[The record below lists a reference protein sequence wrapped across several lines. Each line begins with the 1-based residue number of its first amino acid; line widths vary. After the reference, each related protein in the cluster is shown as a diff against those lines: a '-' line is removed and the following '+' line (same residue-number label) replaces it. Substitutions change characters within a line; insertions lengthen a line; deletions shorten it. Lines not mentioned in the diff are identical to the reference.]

1 MLNRASSKQRSGFT
15 LIELLVVIAIIGV
28 LIGLLLPAVNKV
40 REAANRTTCANNLHQ
55 LGMGVVN
62 CSVQYGKLPPLAGNF
77 PLVQTSPATR
87 PLQINLF
94 LYLLPFLEEDPLYKA
109 SKDPASGPPPQ
120 ASLVFAGS
128 GFPACSRSLAL
139 FHCTSDYT
147 SSGDGTNVNGPST
160 TPVIPLW
167 GESSYAAN
175 RAAFSDF
182 TIDTTTS
189 PGNAIV
195 TWADNVFHKLPGSFT
210 DGPSKTILFSEKL
223 ANCGSGAGTRW
234 GDWGADWNVSASTGG
249 HYFPAFSRAYA
260 FTAPTDVADPNGKFA
275 DFGGGPAQTPFQSQP
290 NKANCNFLL
299 PSTGHPGVI
308 NVCMGDGSVKSVVVE
323 VTPSTWFA
331 ACTPSGDDVLGTD
344 WGN

>member
-1 MLNRASSKQRSGFT
+1 

-55 LGMGVVN
+55 LGMGSIN
-62 CSVQYGKLPPLAGNF
+62 CSVQYGKLPPLAGPF
-77 PLVQTSPATR
+77 PLTATSGVR
-87 PLQINLF
+87 PTTVNLF
-94 LYLLPFLEEDPLYKA
+94 LYLLPFLEEDPLYKS
-109 SKDPASGPPPQ
+109 SKDPTFVPPQ
-120 ASLVFAGS
+120 ASLVFPAAQ
-128 GFPACSRSLAL
+128 PACSRPLAL
-139 FHCTSDYT
+139 FRCTSDFT
-147 SSGDGTNVNGPST
+147 STGDGTNPNGPAT
-160 TPVIPLW
+160 TPTIPLW

-195 TWADNVFHKLPGSFT
+195 TWVDNVYHKLPGSFT
-210 DGPSKTILFSEKL
+210 DGPTKTILFSEKL
-223 ANCGSGAGTRW
+223 ANCGTGAGTRW

-260 FTAPTDVADPNGKFA
+260 FTAPTDANNLNGKFS
-275 DFGGGPAQTPFQSQP
+275 DFGGGTAQTPFQSQP
-290 NKANCNFLL
+290 NKATCNFLL

-323 VTPSTWFA
+323 VSPQTWFA
-331 ACTPSGDDVLGTD
+331 ACTPASDDVLNTD